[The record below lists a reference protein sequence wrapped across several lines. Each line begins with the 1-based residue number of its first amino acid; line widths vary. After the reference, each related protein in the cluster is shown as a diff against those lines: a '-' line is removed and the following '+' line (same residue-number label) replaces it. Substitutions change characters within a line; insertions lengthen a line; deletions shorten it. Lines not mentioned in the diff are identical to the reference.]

1 MAFRLAGFAQSEVEM
16 RFKQQSG
23 VRIGRRLAVCA
34 IASLASFGC
43 SKKSEGTSAASH
55 SQIVAR
61 VGDQVVSTQE
71 LDAELRWNN
80 VAADRKHDDAMV
92 KRVLGELVARKYL
105 LQKSLDAKLDRE
117 PTVLLDV
124 LRSREQVLA
133 KAFAMRELSR
143 QASAITVADTEKYIV
158 DHPLK
163 FAKRKI
169 LAIEQISLAAGSA
182 DQSLV
187 ESMKD
192 SPSIEKVDQRL
203 TDLGIAHTRSS
214 ASLSTSEVP
223 DELFRSIQDKKP
235 GDIIFVR
242 SGQNVVFLSIKGEEF
257 RPLEGDAAI
266 TLARQLQQQDLARA
280 QASLTNLTAGAEA
293 KYEGEYAKIMGEH
306 SELPNVTN

>member
-1 MAFRLAGFAQSEVEM
+1 M

-43 SKKSEGTSAASH
+43 SKKSEGTSAASN

-71 LDAELRWNN
+71 LDTELRWNN

-192 SPSIEKVDQRL
+192 SPSIEKVEQRL

-242 SGQNVVFLSIKGEEF
+242 SGQNGVFLSIKGEEF